1 MEKLLTKLP
10 ISNQKRVE
18 PLNKLIEWAVIS
30 KMTLET
36 DFVKCVKM
44 NLFCSLI

>member
-10 ISNQKRVE
+10 ISNQTRVE
-18 PLNKLIEWAVIS
+18 PLNKRIEWSVIS

-36 DFVKCVKM
+36 DFAKCVKM
-44 NLFCSLI
+44 N